1 MPLGKWLINKLISED
16 KEIKTI
22 VAIYPGRFQ
31 PMGKHH
37 AETFKWLSK
46 KFDNAYVATSGKVD
60 LPKSPFNFN
69 EKKKI
74 INSYGISKIVQV
86 KNPYKAEEILKK
98 YDPETTAAV
107 FMVGQKDASRLQG
120 KFFRPW
126 KGKAEVSY
134 KDGAYTLIAPH
145 ISLNIPGYGE
155 MSGTTIRTALGD
167 KSLGIKEKK
176 KLFKGIFGHTKNYDL
191 IIKKLESLQESF
203 MKKFIIKSDFKKM
216 INEETS
222 TVGSGKGM
230 VDDGPVTMFSSFK
243 GYSSKGDFYAKQIG
257 WTVVDYIL
265 SGAKE
270 VKIKPDRSIDP
281 VTYFPA
287 GVAGE
292 ASPLNQTDLRGTP
305 AYKAYAKRI
314 SQIALQL
321 GYKFLD
327 FMGAE
332 ESKESSK
339 GEPNKSAK
347 TPTNL
352 EEKLLDPGMWKSIME
367 TITLPV
373 EIGDTV
379 YMGKFKNK
387 KVVVKTIS
395 WNEKGD
401 LLINGKS
408 AMRMRIP
415 PKPNIFDE
423 ANLNESVRGRYK
435 NLQVPNALLSLEDEK
450 IQGDTIQW
458 KMRLKNPKRFP
469 VLKQALSKKHNPQLE
484 HEVKIQ
490 YNKNTGE
497 LVLTFHEDD
506 EQLVHSSLVHSGFFS
521 ITESLLTEGGAYGH
535 MAHPFDDRG
544 LTFGDFKNIIE
555 LSLQGQLDL
564 ESGATE
570 KTDGQNLFIT
580 WSDGKLKAARNT
592 GDVKRG
598 GMDSKAVASKFKG
611 RGNIEK
617 AFNFAMN
624 DLSKAIGSLN
634 DKQKAKIFDDGNN
647 WVNMEI
653 MYPASPNV
661 IVYDAPHLQ
670 FHNVLRYKDGK
681 AIGAVSDGARILAGM
696 IQQVNANV
704 QKNFSVI
711 GPQILKVN
719 PHQDYGAK
727 RSYFNSKL
735 DKLKSKFGLSDS
747 ATFAEYHQAWW
758 EDYVDKNFPGIEN
771 AIKMGLVKRWAFND
785 KSYRLNGKTIPDK
798 ELLDKIKSLDK
809 VKVEQQVK
817 KNMLPFENLFF
828 ELGAEVLKNAEGF
841 LAANPDKSVQ
851 AVRKQVAKAIRDVRK
866 GGDLKKLNK
875 VKEQLAKIQAIGGFE
890 KIVPSEGLVFIYKG
904 NTYKLTGIFAPVN
917 QITGLM
923 TF

>member
-1 MPLGKWLINKLISED
+1 MPLGKWLINRLISED
-16 KEIKTI
+16 KDIKTI

-37 AETFKWLSK
+37 AETFKGLRK
-46 KFDNAYVATSGKVD
+46 KFDDAYIATSGKVD

-74 INSYGISKIVQV
+74 INSYGISNIVQV

-107 FMVGQKDASRLQG
+107 FMVGQKDASRLGG

-126 KGKAEVSY
+126 KGKAEVGY
-134 KDGAYTLIAPH
+134 EDGAYTLIAPH
-145 ISLNIPGYGE
+145 KSLSVPGYGE

-167 KSLGIKEKK
+167 KSLDPKEKK
-176 KLFKGIFGHTKNYDL
+176 KLFKDIFGHTKNYDL
-191 IIKKLESLQESF
+191 IVKKLGSLQESLIE
-203 MKKFIIKSDFKKM
+203 KFVIKSDFKK
-216 INEETS
+216 ILSEATS
-222 TVGSGKGM
+222 TVGSGGGM
-230 VDDGPVTMFSSFK
+230 VDDGPVTVFSSFK

-270 VKIKPDRSIDP
+270 VKITPDRKIDP

-287 GVAGE
+287 GVTGKKTTIN
-292 ASPLNQTDLRGTP
+292 PIDLKSTP
-305 AYKAYAKRI
+305 AYKAYVKRI
-314 SQIALQL
+314 SNIALRL

-332 ESKESSK
+332 DSKEK
-339 GEPNKSAK
+339 KTFDKEKIKEPDKSIK

-352 EEKLLDPGMWKSIME
+352 SERLLDPGIWKSIME

-415 PKPNIFDE
+415 PKPNIFDG
-423 ANLNESVRGRYK
+423 V
-435 NLQVPNALLSLEDEK
+435 V
-450 IQGDTIQW
+450 I
-458 KMRLKNPKRFP
+458 
-469 VLKQALSKKHNPQLE
+469 
-484 HEVKIQ
+484 
-490 YNKNTGE
+490 
-497 LVLTFHEDD
+497 
-506 EQLVHSSLVHSGFFS
+506 
-521 ITESLLTEGGAYGH
+521 TEGGAYGH

-564 ESGATE
+564 ESSATE

-580 WSDGKLKAARNT
+580 WSDGKLKAARST

-598 GMDSKAVASKFKG
+598 GMDVKAVASKFKG

-624 DLSKAIGSLN
+624 DLSKAIGGLS
-634 DKQKAKIFDDGNN
+634 DKQKAKIFDGGNN

-670 FHNVLRYKDGK
+670 FHNVLKYKDGK

-696 IQQVNANV
+696 IQQINANV
-704 QKNFSVI
+704 QKSFSVI
-711 GPQILKVN
+711 GPQILKVK
-719 PHQDYGAK
+719 PHQDFGAK

-735 DKLKSKFGLSDS
+735 DKLKSKFGLSDA
-747 ATFAEYHQAWW
+747 ATFSEYHQTWW

-785 KSYRLNGKTIPDK
+785 KSYRLNLKTIPDK
-798 ELLDKIKSLDK
+798 ELLNKIKSLDK

-851 AVRKQVAKAIRDVRK
+851 AIRKQVAKAIRDVRK

-875 VKEQLAKIQAIGGFE
+875 VKEQLAKIQAIGGFD

-904 NTYKLTGIFAPVN
+904 NTYKLTGAFASIN